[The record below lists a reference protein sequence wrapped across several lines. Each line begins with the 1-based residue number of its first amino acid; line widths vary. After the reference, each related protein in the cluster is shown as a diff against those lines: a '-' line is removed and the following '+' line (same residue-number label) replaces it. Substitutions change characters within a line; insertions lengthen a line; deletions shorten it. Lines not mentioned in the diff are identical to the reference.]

1 VQANVAW
8 IATIV
13 GLHFAA
19 LASAW
24 KTRSILVVGVVL
36 TVLGVVGL
44 ALLGSAAEWVP
55 FVSGVLSGVTLLGG
69 SLYGVRR
76 A

>member
-1 VQANVAW
+1 VASR
-8 IATIV
+8 V
-13 GLHFAA
+13 LDDHVRQVLHEGEAI
-19 LASAW
+19 
-24 KTRSILVVGVVL
+24 RVVL

-44 ALLGSAAEWVP
+44 ALLGSAATWVP

>member
-1 VQANVAW
+1 
-8 IATIV
+8 
-13 GLHFAA
+13 
-19 LASAW
+19 
-24 KTRSILVVGVVL
+24 
-36 TVLGVVGL
+36 VLGIVGL
-44 ALLGSAAEWVP
+44 ALLGSAVEWVP

>member
-1 VQANVAW
+1 M
-8 IATIV
+8 
-13 GLHFAA
+13 
-19 LASAW
+19 
-24 KTRSILVVGVVL
+24 VL

-44 ALLGSAAEWVP
+44 ALLGSAAQWVP